1 MIRRGSSMQ
10 GGKGSSHLDGEE
22 VARGRGGCCA
32 PGCQGRDSASLP
44 CVRRAEPSC
53 HRLISYRWRFE
64 LLLCRPVDRPLTI
77 ALGKDCKRSNK
88 LLHAYPQMSINL
100 REGGGTHTLL
110 SAHCSGPGAA
120 FGLAPSYSRARTRS
134 RWSSRRLRTDVR
146 LLQAALREPFLQDET
161 FAQDQPKKSFFWGPL
176 PKTLH
181 RQYNVFRT
189 LRHVILRNQP
199 DG

>member
-1 MIRRGSSMQ
+1 MGRRSLEAEEVVAHPDVRVGTLHPYPAFGAQSLPVTGQFPTDGGSSF
-10 GGKGSSHLDGEE
+10 
-22 VARGRGGCCA
+22 C
-32 PGCQGRDSASLP
+32 SAVL
-44 CVRRAEPSC
+44 
-53 HRLISYRWRFE
+53 
-64 LLLCRPVDRPLTI
+64 DRPLTI

-161 FAQDQPKKSFFWGPL
+161 FAQDQPRKSFFGGPL

-181 RQYNVFRT
+181 RRSSHRESKTWGSVDPSKCCVPRE
-189 LRHVILRNQP
+189 LARL
-199 DG
+199 